1 MVQYDKV
8 VLNKL
13 LDSYENSKLFTG
25 ENQVNISI
33 SFPVNKK
40 TMPAYFDVSSSVYEE
55 IHALLLECERKGY
68 VRLVWKRGKVG
79 HILEKV
85 LLCVEQLTEVYTY
98 VKRTP
103 QTDLVNANL
112 QAFLVW
118 KDCYNTPICRRFLS
132 FLEERVSGN
141 QSVKEFIDLEK
152 LSETETLLRGIHA
165 VECNTKQCYVRE
177 FSIKTFHDT
186 KLFEKNS
193 SKIAKVMRR
202 FCEVYSDKDADDIFA
217 EYSIYHTPNYVYFK
231 GDVTLEIAGE
241 ALQIGALKQGIGI
254 SGDDIGKIQFSDV
267 TGVEQVLTVENLTT
281 FFRWNQEKTLMIYL
295 GGYHN
300 SLRCEL
306 LKMILEK
313 LPEAQ
318 YLHFG
323 DIDAGGFEIHR
334 DLCARTGIPFKRFNM
349 NLQTLK
355 QYVDFGRELTEN
367 DKVRLQKMLL
377 QAENSDDRTGDK
389 ELIEVVQYM
398 LAHNLKLE
406 QECIFGG
413 CKGDL
418 R

>member
-13 LDSYENSKLFTG
+13 LDSYESSKLFTG
-25 ENQVNISI
+25 ENQINISI

-40 TMPAYFDVSSSVYEE
+40 TLPAYFDVSSSVYEE
-55 IHALLLECERKGY
+55 IHALLLECERKGF

-85 LLCVEQLTEVYTY
+85 LLCVEQLREVYAY

-112 QAFLVW
+112 QTFLLW
-118 KDCYNTPICRRFLS
+118 KDCYNTPICWQFLDY
-132 FLEERVSGN
+132 LEERVFNN

-152 LSETETLLRGIHA
+152 LSETEMLLKGIHA
-165 VECNTKQCYVRE
+165 VECNTGQCYVRE
-177 FSIKTFHDT
+177 FSIQFFHDS
-186 KLFEKNS
+186 KLFEKYS
-193 SKIAKVMRR
+193 SKIAKVMRK
-202 FCEVYSDKDADDIFA
+202 FCEVYSDKGADDIFA
-217 EYSIYHTPNYVYFK
+217 EYGIYRTPNYVYFK
-231 GDVTLEIAGE
+231 GDVTLGIAGE
-241 ALQIGALKQGIGI
+241 VLQIGALKQGIGI
-254 SGDDIGKIQFSDV
+254 SGDDIGKIQFADV

-281 FFRWNQEKTLMIYL
+281 FFRWNQDRTLMIYL

-300 SLRCEL
+300 SLRCAL
-306 LKMILEK
+306 LKMIYEK

-323 DIDAGGFEIHR
+323 DIDAGGFEIHK

-355 QYVDFGRELTEN
+355 KYENFGKVITEN
-367 DKVRLQKMLL
+367 DKTRLQKMLL

-389 ELIEVVQYM
+389 ELIEVIQYM

-406 QECIFGG
+406 QECIMS
-413 CKGDL
+413 
-418 R
+418 